1 MVKAKQEF
9 NNQVEERFLNKNY
22 YNPEYMYNTEGPEI
36 MRLYNDKD
44 NTQNYTFTDVLDAT
58 YNGVPILLFSGW
70 VLSIT
75 TPCSSVLFS
84 MLLNRNGPSTIP
96 MRKDLFRPDSEE
108 NMPSDD
114 TQRDKKG
121 TIKPYPDALPA
132 NYVLQPV
139 QQTQL
144 QLNPNP
150 DQMDHDEQPD
160 TTSTWQNAFT
170 VDIAKMHVL

>member
-1 MVKAKQEF
+1 
-9 NNQVEERFLNKNY
+9 
-22 YNPEYMYNTEGPEI
+22 
-36 MRLYNDKD
+36 
-44 NTQNYTFTDVLDAT
+44 
-58 YNGVPILLFSGW
+58 
-70 VLSIT
+70 
-75 TPCSSVLFS
+75 
-84 MLLNRNGPSTIP
+84 

-108 NMPSDD
+108 NMPSED